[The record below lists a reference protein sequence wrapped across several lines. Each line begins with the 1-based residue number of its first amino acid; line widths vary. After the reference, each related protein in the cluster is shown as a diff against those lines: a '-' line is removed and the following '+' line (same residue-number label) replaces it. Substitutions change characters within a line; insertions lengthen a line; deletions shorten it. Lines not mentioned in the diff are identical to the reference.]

1 MLSEAAQA
9 LIRGDRFAWALVA
22 ALWIATA
29 VAVFAHRRDAHP
41 SLRRVIGLLFAALA
55 TSAAGLVVAS
65 AVAVPRLR
73 WRSEES
79 ADLVVPEGETWRR
92 LRGPSVQVATPEG
105 PDIAVP
111 TIDVEGRWVLYGLL
125 SGLPVEGLLPAP
137 DMAPRAGAPRLCH
150 TATEMCRAWPAA
162 WPDPTQAGRFGELV
176 WEKAGA
182 LDAAAYDVE
191 TRVFLTGGALE
202 PQGPRLGP
210 EEVAR
215 GTVLELIGRL
225 SNDPARE
232 HASSLF
238 VVRRISGG
246 RLRATRVV
254 STPSAGKPF
263 AFVLQRADVGLL
275 AGPLVYRLAARPVL
289 LASALGLPFAL
300 IAYLF
305 APAWLAAILRRRA
318 AVKRVLRAPLV
329 LAPIAQSSAPSGPMA
344 LAAVTEDADLGD
356 ALLERGDV
364 VALGLDVGRG
374 EPVVSRAWFELPG
387 ATPWDDEEDGRAS
400 VDGSPRPAYEL
411 GVVRR
416 RLGVLIPADR
426 EPFRRAAEAWLSRVL
441 HEVAAFVVGL
451 AALAPGLVALASLI
465 AGR

>member
-1 MLSEAAQA
+1 MVSEAAQL

-22 ALWIATA
+22 ALWLATA

-79 ADLVVPEGETWRR
+79 ADLVVAEGETWRR

-105 PDIAVP
+105 PDVAVP
-111 TIDVEGRWVLYGLL
+111 TIDAEERWVLYGLL
-125 SGLPVEGLLPAP
+125 SGRRIEGLPEAP
-137 DMAPRAGAPRLCH
+137 DTAPRPGGPRLCH
-150 TATEMCRAWPAA
+150 TATEMCRAWPSA
-162 WPDPTQAGRFGELV
+162 WPDPTQAGRFMELS
-176 WEKAGA
+176 WEKTGA

-191 TRVFLTGGALE
+191 TRSFLTGGARE
-202 PQGPRLGP
+202 PHGPKLGP
-210 EEVAR
+210 DDIAR
-215 GTVLELIGRL
+215 SEGIELIGRI

-238 VVRRISGG
+238 IVRRIAGG
-246 RLRATRVV
+246 RLRAARVV
-254 STPSAGKPF
+254 STPSTGKPF
-263 AFVLQRADVGLL
+263 AFVLQRAEVGLI
-275 AGPLVYRLAARPVL
+275 AGPLVHRVAARPVL
-289 LASALGLPFAL
+289 LASGLALPFAL
-300 IAYLF
+300 VAYLF

-318 AVKRVLRAPLV
+318 AVKRELRAPLA

-356 ALLERGDV
+356 ALLARGEV
-364 VALGLDVGRG
+364 VAIGFDVHRG

-387 ATPWDDEEDGRAS
+387 ATPWDEEEEGRTET
-400 VDGSPRPAYEL
+400 DGSPRPTYEERV
-411 GVVRR
+411 GRR
-416 RLGVLIPADR
+416 RVGVLIPADR
-426 EPFRRAAEAWLSRVL
+426 EPFRRAAEAWLSRAL
-441 HEVAAFVVGL
+441 SEVAAFVVGL
-451 AALAPGLVALASLI
+451 AALAPGLVALASLL